1 MSRPLFVRKLTRAEK
16 LEIESLVRSSL
27 DARVVRRAQM
37 IRLSAQGKKAHEIA
51 ELLGFTK
58 PTVYRAIHAFNQGG
72 AKALPDK
79 PRSGRPPKAGR
90 EYVKQLKLAV
100 SQSPVELG
108 YPFSSWTLS
117 RLREHLARQCGVLVH
132 PDYLG
137 RLCARNG
144 IVYRRPRH
152 VMAHL
157 RDQDDYDE
165 KKELLDFLKKTPSPK
180 TPTST
185 CSSRMSVRFT
195 STQP

>member
-1 MSRPLFVRKLTRAEK
+1 MSQPFYVRALTQAER
-16 LEIESLVRSSL
+16 LEIDKLIRSSL

-37 IRLSAQGKKAHEIA
+37 IRLSSQGKKAHEIA
-51 ELLGFTK
+51 TLLGFTR
-58 PTVYRAIHAFNQGG
+58 PTVHRAIRAFNDGG

-79 PRSGRPPKAGR
+79 PRPGCPPKAGR

-100 SQSPVELG
+100 SQSPIELG
-108 YPFSSWTLS
+108 YSFSSWTLS
-117 RLREHLARQCGVLVH
+117 RLREHLARKCHVLVNA
-132 PDYLG
+132 DYLG

-165 KKELLDFLKKTPSPK
+165 KKELLDFLKKKPSPK
-180 TPTST
+180 MRTSIS
-185 CSSRMSVRFT
+185 SSRMSVRFT